1 MLGRLVPLFELV
13 GLKKTYELFFFYGPL
28 MRCTSMQR
36 LFKVIHEGVAILQR
50 FWFYATEALTLHTL
64 AKHI

>member
-13 GLKKTYELFFFYGPL
+13 GLKKTYELFFFRWAAHAL
-28 MRCTSMQR
+28 HVMQR